1 MSEETG
7 QAEPPLVVFKRKK
20 DEKYRKRDPRAWENL
35 MKATVNMS
43 PEEKRQHLETVYK
56 ELYNENRTCNA
67 NLQAREKQHTQCLK
81 EREKDRAELSKSILA
96 RGQLE
101 SLCRELQKQ
110 NKLIKEENVARIK
123 EEEDRRKEVANS
135 FSDRLN
141 ALTSLI
147 TESKDKSN
155 KVKEENQTMTQT
167 LSELYGQ
174 YRQREN
180 HLETVS
186 KQLDLQKKLSETQIK
201 KLEIEHEAER
211 QTFMAEKKTLLLQ
224 LEQYEKE
231 LLLLQEKNRSL
242 EAQVDLYKS
251 QYNDFEATMSK
262 SNKVFD
268 TFKKEMVKMNGQ
280 LHALE
285 SERNDLKKRWQSS
298 VNSLITLS
306 EQHVALAKEQGALE
320 KKLVML
326 QKLCRQLQED
336 RGAFLR
342 QLKENNIEPVVPA
355 VLNGDS
361 STNDQEKDGV
371 MKGSSNGQKN
381 GKKEKPPK
389 IADDD
394 SDRLSKDESCQS
406 SPQLKTDIASTKGV
420 SSSSGVATSAKSTT
434 GAEISPPSP
443 IGTNWNSFSEPELS
457 NNSSECKPASD
468 PIGSSKVDGQLP
480 LWGMLQPNS
489 QPEVV
494 VQGKS
499 TPQEVKVDYKTPT
512 ASCSKDHVSVFDMST
527 VPNSLPSDV
536 GVDHTT
542 SIPSTYKDFWN
553 LYMRNG
559 HCPVLDE
566 VLCTNPTSG
575 GPEKPFSLFD
585 TTVVP
590 NSSTSDIDS
599 AVKYGHPLAIVNEC
613 AALTPSSTESTLAVQ
628 SPSSSCNTNSVKN
641 TSSASSND
649 DPSLE
654 IAGGNVMVSHESF
667 GSHE

>member
-1 MSEETG
+1 MSEETV
-7 QAEPPLVVFKRKK
+7 QAEPPLVVLKRKK

-67 NLQAREKQHTQCLK
+67 NLQAREKQHAQCLK

-268 TFKKEMVKMNGQ
+268 TFKKEMVKMNNQ

-342 QLKENNIEPVVPA
+342 QLKENNIEPVVPT

-361 STNDQEKDGV
+361 SANEQEKDGV
-371 MKGSSNGQKN
+371 LKVSSNGQKS
-381 GKKEKPPK
+381 GKKEKLPK
-389 IADDD
+389 IADED
-394 SDRLSKDESCQS
+394 LSHLSNEESCQTS
-406 SPQLKTDIASTKGV
+406 SQAKTDIASAKGT
-420 SSSSGVATSAKSTT
+420 SSSSDVASSAKSGTE
-434 GAEISPPSP
+434 AEINPPFP
-443 IGTNWNSFSEPELS
+443 IVNNWSSFSEPELS
-457 NNSSECKPASD
+457 NKSPESKPASE
-468 PIGSSKVDGQLP
+468 PIENSKVDGRLP
-480 LWGMLQPNS
+480 LWGMPQSNS
-489 QPEVV
+489 EPEVV
-494 VQGKS
+494 VQGKF
-499 TPQEVKVDYKTPT
+499 TPQEVKADCKNPTP
-512 ASCSKDHVSVFDMST
+512 SCSKDHVSMFDMST
-527 VPNSLPSDV
+527 VPNSSASDV

-559 HCPVLDE
+559 HCPALDE
-566 VLCTNPTSG
+566 VLCMNPTSG
-575 GPEKPFSLFD
+575 GSEKPFSLFD
-585 TTVVP
+585 VPVVP
-590 NSSTSDIDS
+590 NSSASDIDS
-599 AVKYGHPLAIVNEC
+599 AVKYSPPPAIGDEC
-613 AALTPSSTESTLAVQ
+613 ATLTPSGTESTLPVQ
-628 SPSSSCNTNSVKN
+628 SPSSSCNTSSIKN
-641 TSSASSND
+641 LPASSND
-649 DPSLE
+649 DSTLE
-654 IAGGNVMVSHESF
+654 SRDGNAMESHESV